1 MLTAT
6 VVGDIAAEVD
16 GAKSPINF
24 GNSSAIT
31 TLIQAVESSTST
43 TLSSALVSGA
53 AGVIAAA
60 NQQVDALTPAANLAY
75 VRGVAR
81 VQKVAEG
88 AVSNDL
94 ASAAAG
100 QTTIATVSAKDT
112 GSGLSSQV
120 AAATT
125 SPTIIP
131 PANITV
137 AATSASG
144 AAVDFGV
151 SAFDLAG
158 ESLTPTLSAAS
169 GAAFPIGSTTV
180 TATATDAI
188 GDATLTTFTITV
200 ADTTPP
206 TITLP
211 ANLVVQ
217 ANTTGGADVTLPAA
231 TATDPV
237 DPKPKVTESL
247 ASGFFPLG
255 TTTVTV
261 TATDAAGNVSTGTFN
276 VTVQDTTAPV
286 LTVPSNLVVEA
297 NTSGG
302 ATAALPPATAVDV
315 ADPEPAVT
323 EDQSSGFFALGTTTV
338 HVTATDASGNVS
350 TKSFTVTVQDTTAP
364 NTPAA
369 ETRDRGE
376 RERRGQRHAPDRHR
390 RRHRGRESEGHRGPF
405 VGLLP
410 AGDHDD
416 RRDGDRRLGE
426 YQQGE
431 LHHHGPG
438 HDPAHHQP
446 AGQHGRGGQRQG
458 RGQRHSTDGHRHG
471 RRRPEAE
478 GHRGPVVGLLPP
490 GRDPRPRGGD
500 RCLGERQH
508 RDLHRDGPRYDGS
521 GPHAPR
527 QPRDRGQH
535 HAGADVTLPQ
545 ATAVDVA
552 DPSPVVSE
560 DQSSGFFALGV
571 TTVHVTAV
579 DASGNAS
586 TGSFTLTVKDT
597 TPPVLVVPPNLV
609 VQATLQGGG
618 AAVTL
623 PQATA
628 FDVADPSPLIKYS
641 QASGTLPAGTTTVN
655 VTATDASGNVATAS
669 FTVSVFNTVPP
680 TITDPASPVV
690 AATSD
695 TGANVRSRRRR
706 RPTWSARP

>member
-1 MLTAT
+1 M
-6 VVGDIAAEVD
+6 
-16 GAKSPINF
+16 
-24 GNSSAIT
+24 
-31 TLIQAVESSTST
+31 
-43 TLSSALVSGA
+43 
-53 AGVIAAA
+53 IAAA

-297 NTSGG
+297 NTTGG
-302 ATAALPPATAVDV
+302 ATVALPPATAVDV

-364 NTPAA
+364 TI
-369 ETRDRGE
+369 
-376 RERRGQRHAPDRHR
+376 
-390 RRHRGRESEGHRGPF
+390 
-405 VGLLP
+405 
-410 AGDHDD
+410 
-416 RRDGDRRLGE
+416 
-426 YQQGE
+426 
-431 LHHHGPG
+431 
-438 HDPAHHQP
+438 
-446 AGQHGRGGQRQG
+446 
-458 RGQRHSTDGHRHG
+458 
-471 RRRPEAE
+471 
-478 GHRGPVVGLLPP
+478 LLPP
-490 GRDPRPRGGD
+490 KLVIEANASGGANVTLPTVTAADIADLSPKVTEDHSSGFFPLGTTTIDVMATDASGNTSKASYTITVQDTTPPTINLPANMVVEANAKGGANVTLPTVTATDVADPKPKVTEDQSSGFFR
-500 RCLGERQH
+500 LGVTLVH
-508 RDLHRDGPRYDGS
+508 VAATDAS
-521 GPHAPR
+521 GNVSTAIYTVTVHDTTAPVLTLPANLVIEANTTR
-527 QPRDRGQH
+527 
-535 HAGADVTLPQ
+535 GADVTLPQ

-586 TGSFTLTVKDT
+586 TGR
-597 TPPVLVVPPNLV
+597 
-609 VQATLQGGG
+609 
-618 AAVTL
+618 
-623 PQATA
+623 
-628 FDVADPSPLIKYS
+628 SP
-641 QASGTLPAGTTTVN
+641 
-655 VTATDASGNVATAS
+655 
-669 FTVSVFNTVPP
+669 
-680 TITDPASPVV
+680 
-690 AATSD
+690 
-695 TGANVRSRRRR
+695 
-706 RPTWSARP
+706 

>member
-1 MLTAT
+1 MALSSYDATVATISADANGPAVLAAQAKLEDTIAMVAALFRSPSNQAASPAALTAT
-6 VVGDIAAEVD
+6 VVGDIAAEVN

-100 QTTIATVSAKDT
+100 QTTIATVSANDT

-188 GDATLTTFTITV
+188 GDATSTTFTITV

-297 NTSGG
+297 NTTGG
-302 ATAALPPATAVDV
+302 ADGGAA
-315 ADPEPAVT
+315 
-323 EDQSSGFFALGTTTV
+323 
-338 HVTATDASGNVS
+338 
-350 TKSFTVTVQDTTAP
+350 
-364 NTPAA
+364 
-369 ETRDRGE
+369 
-376 RERRGQRHAPDRHR
+376 
-390 RRHRGRESEGHRGPF
+390 
-405 VGLLP
+405 
-410 AGDHDD
+410 AGD
-416 RRDGDRRLGE
+416 
-426 YQQGE
+426 
-431 LHHHGPG
+431 
-438 HDPAHHQP
+438 
-446 AGQHGRGGQRQG
+446 
-458 RGQRHSTDGHRHG
+458 G
-471 RRRPEAE
+471 RRRGRPRA
-478 GHRGPVVGLLPP
+478 RRDRRPVVGLLRP
-490 GRDPRPRGGD
+490 GDDDGARDGD
-500 RCLGERQH
+500 GCLGQREHQVIH
-508 RDLHRDGPRYDGS
+508 RDRPGH
-521 GPHAPR
+521 
-527 QPRDRGQH
+527 DR
-535 HAGADVTLPQ
+535 A
-545 ATAVDVA
+545 
-552 DPSPVVSE
+552 E
-560 DQSSGFFALGV
+560 D
-571 TTVHVTAV
+571 
-579 DASGNAS
+579 
-586 TGSFTLTVKDT
+586 
-597 TPPVLVVPPNLV
+597 
-609 VQATLQGGG
+609 
-618 AAVTL
+618 
-623 PQATA
+623 
-628 FDVADPSPLIKYS
+628 
-641 QASGTLPAGTTTVN
+641 
-655 VTATDASGNVATAS
+655 
-669 FTVSVFNTVPP
+669 
-680 TITDPASPVV
+680 
-690 AATSD
+690 
-695 TGANVRSRRRR
+695 RSCRRN
-706 RPTWSARP
+706 S